1 MFEEIKNTVEKDVKE
16 MKEIANLSKFLK
28 EHAVK
33 PKSNHMKYLND
44 CEIYDYVWDDYI
56 ELGKKVKKNE
66 DNYSIMTVI
75 AGTNGIYVVEGY
87 HYVNRI
93 GYIITDKPYKKIF
106 NNDIR
111 IIQGK
116 GK

>member
-1 MFEEIKNTVEKDVKE
+1 
-16 MKEIANLSKFLK
+16 
-28 EHAVK
+28 
-33 PKSNHMKYLND
+33 MKYLND
-44 CEIYDYVWDDYI
+44 CDIYDYVWDDYI

-93 GYIITDKPYKKIF
+93 GYIITDQPY
-106 NNDIR
+106 
-111 IIQGK
+111 G
-116 GK
+116 